1 MTRPAHLAHPA
12 SPVIDQLEQLG
23 LPTAR
28 EWDALIEIARAGVLL
43 VENADG
49 DTQAELRAR
58 DRGWG
63 DLKRAV
69 AHLAGR
75 RHISEA

>member
-1 MTRPAHLAHPA
+1 MTRTNHPA
-12 SPVIDQLEQLG
+12 SAVIDQLEQLG

-28 EWDALIEIARAGVLL
+28 EWDALIEVARAGVLL
-43 VENADG
+43 VETADG
-49 DTQAELRAR
+49 ESQAELRAR
-58 DRGWG
+58 DRAWG